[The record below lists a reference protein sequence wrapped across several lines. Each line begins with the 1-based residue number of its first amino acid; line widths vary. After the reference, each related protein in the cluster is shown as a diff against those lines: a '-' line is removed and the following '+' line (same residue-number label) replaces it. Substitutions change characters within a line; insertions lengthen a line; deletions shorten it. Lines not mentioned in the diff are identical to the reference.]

1 MEKYQLTEEKTL
13 MEMKTDTFKPN
24 FKKYDK
30 RVSQLSKVI
39 AKNILAMVGKKVKQ
53 IHKDENEA
61 KPPD

>member
-1 MEKYQLTEEKTL
+1 LEKYQLTEEKTL